1 VANSKSIV
9 TVIIHAAR
17 RIPLVVRTSPA
28 CSRGS
33 YRQSLHWYPRVRR
46 FILLALHYLGL
57 TLTVKV
63 ILQLGQIGEL
73 CIRPDSMGE
82 GEKRA
87 TQEDG
92 DRGGIYSTYIG
103 GGDKGMPWGGV
114 LGLPPI

>member
-1 VANSKSIV
+1 
-9 TVIIHAAR
+9 
-17 RIPLVVRTSPA
+17 
-28 CSRGS
+28 
-33 YRQSLHWYPRVRR
+33 
-46 FILLALHYLGL
+46 
-57 TLTVKV
+57 
-63 ILQLGQIGEL
+63 
-73 CIRPDSMGE
+73 MGK